1 MANDKKTVP
10 KIENKTKLLA
20 MVAMGCQALRICYF
34 NLNMSV
40 CFLRNESSLILL
52 GKLIELSEIEIQIKH
67 R

>member
-1 MANDKKTVP
+1 
-10 KIENKTKLLA
+10 
-20 MVAMGCQALRICYF
+20 
-34 NLNMSV
+34 MSV